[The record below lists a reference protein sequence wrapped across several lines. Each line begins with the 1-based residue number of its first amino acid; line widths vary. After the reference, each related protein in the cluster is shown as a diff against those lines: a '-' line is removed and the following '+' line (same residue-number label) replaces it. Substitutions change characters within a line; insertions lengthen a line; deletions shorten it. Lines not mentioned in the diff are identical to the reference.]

1 MSRRLDALRAD
12 MAERR
17 LGGLL
22 VSGMASVR
30 YLTGFTGSSGFLL
43 LEPGAATLFT
53 DFRYESQAAA
63 EIRPDV
69 ALHVM
74 RTRTWDDLAEH
85 LQPSPPGWRLGFEAA
100 RLSVAELE
108 RLVHACDNVIWEP
121 TEGLVEGRRA
131 RKDAAELESIAAAVD
146 LADLVLEG
154 LVGQI
159 RPGMSELELAALLEY
174 RLRSAGSGSLPFAPI
189 VAFGERSALPHASPS
204 DRRLGR
210 GDLVLLDFGAR
221 IDGYCSDMTRVFVV
235 GPAAGW
241 QREVH
246 RAVLRACESAIR
258 TIAAGVPAS
267 EVDAAAR
274 DALAEAGLAE
284 QFGHS
289 SGHGLGLEVHE
300 APRLHREERASLE
313 AGNVVTVE
321 PGVYLPGQ
329 GGIRIEQAV
338 AVEAG
343 GGRVLTRS
351 SPELIEL

>member
-12 MAERR
+12 MADAR

-22 VSGMASVR
+22 VTGMASVR
-30 YLTGFTGSSGFLL
+30 YLSGFSGSSGFVLV
-43 LEPGAATLFT
+43 EPGTATLFT
-53 DFRYESQAAA
+53 DFRYESQAAE
-63 EIRPDV
+63 EIGAGI

-74 RTRTWDDLAEH
+74 ENRSWDDLAEH
-85 LQPSPPGWRLGFEAA
+85 LDPCPPGWRLGFEAA

-108 RLVHACDNVIWEP
+108 RLVHACDSVIWEP
-121 TEGLVEGRRA
+121 TQGLVEGHRA
-131 RKDAAELESIAAAVD
+131 RKDAVEIESIAAAVD

-154 LVGQI
+154 LARDI
-159 RPGMSELELAALLEY
+159 RSGISERELAALLEY
-174 RLRSAGSGSLPFAPI
+174 RLRSAGSGPLPFAPI

-204 DRRLGR
+204 DRRLDR

-221 IDGYCSDMTRVFVV
+221 IDGYCSDMTRVFVL
-235 GPAAGW
+235 GRAADW

-246 RAVLRACESAIR
+246 RAVLRACESAVEA
-258 TIAAGVPAS
+258 IADGVPAS

-274 DALAEAGLAE
+274 AALEEAGLAE
-284 QFGHS
+284 HFGHS
-289 SGHGLGLEVHE
+289 TGHGLGLEVHE
-300 APRLHREERASLE
+300 APRLHRQESAALE
-313 AGNVVTVE
+313 TGNVVTVE

-329 GGIRIEQAV
+329 GGIRIEQAI

>member
-1 MSRRLDALRAD
+1 MTRRLDALRAD
-12 MAERR
+12 MADAR

-22 VSGMASVR
+22 VTGMAGVR

-53 DFRYESQAAA
+53 DFRYASQAAE
-63 EIRPDV
+63 EIGPDV
-69 ALHVM
+69 TVHVM
-74 RTRTWDDLAEH
+74 ETRSWHDLAEH
-85 LQPSPPGWRLGFEAA
+85 FRPAPPGWRLGFEAA
-100 RLSVAELE
+100 RLPVAEFE
-108 RLVHACDNVIWEP
+108 RLVHACDSVIWEP
-121 TEGLVEGRRA
+121 TEGLVEKHRA

-154 LVGQI
+154 LMGDI
-159 RPGMSELELAALLEY
+159 RAGMSELELAALLEF
-174 RLRSAGSGSLPFAPI
+174 RLRSAGSGPLPFAPI

-204 DRRLGR
+204 DRTLDR
-210 GDLVLLDFGAR
+210 GDLVLLDYGAR
-221 IDGYCSDMTRVFVV
+221 IDGYCSDMTRVFVL

-246 RAVLRACESAIR
+246 RAVLGACEAAIEA
-258 TIAAGVPAS
+258 IAAGAS
-267 EVDAAAR
+267 ASMVDTAAR
-274 DALAEAGLAE
+274 DALEEARLAE
-284 QFGHS
+284 HFGHS
-289 SGHGLGLEVHE
+289 TGHGLGLEVHE
-300 APRLHREERASLE
+300 APRLHRDEDASLE
-313 AGNVVTVE
+313 SGNVVTVE